1 MRKGS
6 LVQMTWIRTGLVAG
20 LALLLGVL
28 ATPLATMDA
37 AASNS
42 SVDRI
47 GVLAAADAKL
57 SPGKQVAVVI
67 DDFGN
72 SMSGTEQMMTMPVPL
87 TVAIMPFMPTTE
99 RDAEWAYKAGHEVIV
114 HLPMEPLRGKKS
126 WLGPGA
132 ITTDLT
138 DNQIRQKVNEAIDSV
153 PHAVGMN
160 NHMGSKAT
168 TDARVVRVV
177 LEVCKER
184 GLFFLDSKT
193 AYRSLI
199 KKTALEIGVPVVEN
213 QIFLDDTASTIQIKR
228 QLRKIITHLQEVNQ
242 CIAIGH
248 VGITG
253 KYTAAALHESIPEL
267 SKQFEFVKLSSLV
280 SKP

>member
-1 MRKGS
+1 LNRLGELPTSVWMDKEGR
-6 LVQMTWIRTGLVAG
+6 LVQMVRIRKGFVAG
-20 LALLLGVL
+20 LVVLLGVL
-28 ATPLATMDA
+28 TTPVAWMDA
-37 AASNS
+37 AAYEIS
-42 SVDRI
+42 S
-47 GVLAAADAKL
+47 
-57 SPGKQVAVVI
+57 GKQVAVVI

-72 SMSGTEQMMTMPVPL
+72 SMGGTEQMMNMKVPL

-99 RDAEWAYKAGHEVIV
+99 RDAEWAHKAGHEVIV
-114 HLPMEPLRGKKS
+114 HLPMEPFRGKKS

-138 DNQIRQKVNEAIDSV
+138 DSQIRQKVNEAIDSV

-168 TDARVVRVV
+168 SDERVVRIV

-199 KKTALEIGVPVVEN
+199 KKMGLEVGVPVVEN
-213 QIFLDDTASTIQIKR
+213 QIFLDDTASQIHVKR
-228 QLRKIITHLQEVNQ
+228 QLRKIITHLENDKH

-253 KYTAAALHESIPEL
+253 KNTAAALHDSIPEL
-267 SKQFEFVKLSSLV
+267 SKQFEFVKLSTLV
-280 SKP
+280 PKS